1 MALSQKGNGCQ
12 GIVHFSLPEVVASG
26 AETYSSKIEAQ
37 HFTTETE
44 EGFRSRKDYF
54 VVHRALVQRVW
65 MANHRERCWVDSFPE
80 LQETLDA
87 SCRAFELNALDFDH
101 VLCD

>member
-12 GIVHFSLPEVVASG
+12 GIFHFSLSEVVASG
-26 AETYSSKIEAQ
+26 AETNSSKIEAQ

-44 EGFRSRKDYF
+44 EGFGNRKDYF
-54 VVHRALVQRVW
+54 VVHRALVQRMR
-65 MANHRERCWVDSFPE
+65 MANHRESHRIGSFPE
-80 LQETLDA
+80 FQETLNA
-87 SCRAFELNALDFDH
+87 SCRTFELNALDFDH